1 MTRSLLVPL
10 SPNEETTLRR
20 ITAWSRSPGDLN
32 KRDVERLTSLALIMA
47 QGNSIA
53 LTPLGEQRVAQL
65 SNKPHGA
72 KPLDSNAAE
81 GNVTRQSARAGRQEP

>member
-1 MTRSLLVPL
+1 MARGLLVPL

-20 ITAWSRSPGDLN
+20 ITYGLVAPGDLN

-47 QGNSIA
+47 RGNSIA

-65 SNKPHGA
+65 PNNVLGA
-72 KPLDSNAAE
+72 KPLDSNEQVKAMAKAL
-81 GNVTRQSARAGRQEP
+81 GVKL